1 MNVITNLREK
11 RRTKQISF
19 ERSVLKDLRITPL
32 REQFKNI
39 FDELIISDRQH
50 KRAREDYCL
59 ELAVESYLLGARY
72 SRFAYFGEPIEKV
85 QTRSEKEKDWL
96 TYLFYS
102 SVYGR
107 KEDIKKEFYQHC
119 ENFLSNCWLDGYQK
133 GERRYRLRLR

>member
-11 RRTKQISF
+11 RRSKQISF
-19 ERSVLKDLRITPL
+19 ERSVLKDLRITQL
-32 REQFKNI
+32 RDQFKNT
-39 FDELIISDRQH
+39 FEKLIVSDRPH
-50 KRAREDYCL
+50 KRAREEYCL

-72 SRFAYFGEPIEKV
+72 SRFAYYGEPVEKV
-85 QTRSEKEKDWL
+85 QVRSEKEKDWL

-107 KEDIKKEFYQHC
+107 KDKVETEFYQDC
-119 ENFLSNCWLDGYQK
+119 DLFLSNCWLDGFQK